1 MLFKH
6 FDHITNYSQIISL
19 CSMFSFGRLYLYCV
33 DNITPTYSF
42 SIFSLISTSIGSY
55 VIPNNSNFQ
64 VKYKSVLR
72 MDRPYCHCLQPL
84 VSAHSFYCKE
94 LSCIHT
100 LWLQLLI
107 AVTFYIVMLWKNY
120 MVIHWILLKKITLY
134 KHKISCF
141 LCLIRWNSISMKVV
155 LKG

>member
-1 MLFKH
+1 M
-6 FDHITNYSQIISL
+6 ISL
-19 CSMFSFGRLYLYCV
+19 WSMFSFGRLDLYCV

-55 VIPNNSNFQ
+55 VIPNDSNFQ
-64 VKYKSVLR
+64 GKYKSVLR
-72 MDRPYCHCLQPL
+72 MDRPYCHFLQPL
-84 VSAHSFYCKE
+84 VNALSFYCKE
-94 LSCIHT
+94 LSYVHT

-107 AVTFYIVMLWKNY
+107 VVTFYIVMLWKNY
-120 MVIHWILLKKITLY
+120 MVIHGILLKEINLY

-141 LCLIRWNSISMKVV
+141 LCLLRWNSISMKVV